1 MKGLIYKDMLLMRSK
16 WRFLIITSFLCVF
29 VGILFI
35 ISSKCGNIARLSESM
50 APSLKTEADI
60 MIASSLPN
68 YIYYLILF
76 LPMAASEAISTCFG
90 SDSDSSFSKV
100 FHSVPLSPAKKVG
113 SRFISVILCLCV
125 GLAASTISAVTV
137 GILSDSYTVTK
148 LLFVVLYCFCITL
161 SFFSAVTMLDYING
175 GKSTEKN
182 FIIVS
187 LVLAACF
194 AAALIILTDKH
205 YTVEMFLKLIQK
217 AKENAAVIRALF
229 VCAAAA
235 VTAVSY
241 FVSVKAVRRKTGRL

>member
-16 WRFLIITSFLCVF
+16 WRFLIVTSFLCVF
-29 VGILFI
+29 VGILFV
-35 ISSKCGNIARLSESM
+35 ISSKYGNIARLSEAM
-50 APSLKTEADI
+50 AASVKTEDDK
-60 MIASSLPN
+60 MIVSSLPN

-100 FHSVPLSPAKKVG
+100 FYSVPLSPAQKVS
-113 SRFISVILCLCV
+113 SRFISVIMCLCV
-125 GLAASTISAVTV
+125 GLTASTISAVTV

-148 LLFVVLYCFCITL
+148 LLSVVLYCFCTAL

-182 FIIVS
+182 YVIVF
-187 LVLAACF
+187 LALTACF
-194 AAALIILTDKH
+194 IAAEVILTCKH
-205 YTVEMFLKLIQK
+205 ITLGMILQLMQR
-217 AKENAAVIRALF
+217 AKENAAAVRAVF